1 MCIKLSEY
9 SGQLLERTRERACDN
24 IYPQSYFS
32 KWKVSLKFK
41 MERRKPKKTLTDDYF
56 LPRDFEIVQ
65 PIYDLAFLLKINGS
79 HKKSSVPKYRV
90 FSLKTA
96 AHSLDGYSS
105 VICKWLNG
113 DFGDN
118 DLDYVPSAR
127 IRELLTSIRDT
138 GTFEE
143 LKGLLS
149 PGVEACLRLRSIRGI
164 GSSLL
169 GEFLKKGANPSDE
182 LLTVSAKR
190 SGIPQDEILALFQ
203 GRLHRQWQAPHVVPP
218 LLRFLKWV
226 EDLSGRRHKW
236 KIIGIKDG
244 ISPVKDGF
252 KVYMLSENIE
262 SAYKFFKQAVQK
274 DPFFTLKEHFE
285 QYFVIQHQMG
295 WLFEISSKGNAVNGR
310 YLEELISDLDPL
322 ASDLPNFLKSD
333 LHIHTTWS
341 DGIALPVAMAEAA
354 AKKGLEYIAVTEHSR
369 SSKLQ
374 RGLTPSSWLRQAM
387 SISRLRRKRQL
398 LHGMEVDILHGGD
411 LDMPQGILC
420 GMDLVVAS
428 VHSNWTGSEESN
440 TIRIIKAIESG
451 YVDVIG
457 HPTSALLGRPGEP
470 AYVRPPVK
478 LDWDSVFECCS
489 KWHVALEINCF
500 PSRLDLSPELTKKA
514 VEAGCW
520 ISLGTDSHSRFH
532 MDVLKFGVEICNKA
546 RVHNNIL
553 NSLSFTEMRE
563 WLSEARKIRNQRS
576 RTKRNEMQT
585 EMFAL
590 QQPHSK
596 KRSALIARLNER
608 PRVPEGSTVV
618 GIDLTD
624 GKTKKTG
631 VALLSGMNVETTSL
645 LTDEELL
652 QYIKERRPAIVSIDS
667 PLGLPGGGK
676 DIIPEAGIVR
686 VAERHLSSVGIPS
699 YPALI
704 NSMEGLTLRGIRLRK
719 MIESLDEPPVV
730 IESYPGAAQDLL
742 CIPRKQRGLSLLRE
756 GLRELG
762 LRGQGLSTK
771 SHDEMDAIT
780 SAIVGRFYEAGQ
792 YEPMGIQ
799 SEAQLV
805 VPVTPVLT
813 FDTFPIICIAGK
825 TGSGKSVVSR
835 YLALYYGFKWIKT
848 REIIHDLIA
857 EDFGG
862 ISSQRLKLKKDT
874 PVEESHLRDFGN
886 IIMEEYNQDPLRE
899 RLTNQIS
906 KIKGAV
912 VVDSIRSPEDLDASY
927 LEDRE
932 IFNWYVYCPD
942 SIIRDRWVNSK
953 GRDRNDLL
961 PYEDIDRNA
970 DAMKEHADSFLSN
983 DGTLENL
990 YRTIDDTLF
999 SQVVKVAIRD

>member
-1 MCIKLSEY
+1 M
-9 SGQLLERTRERACDN
+9 
-24 IYPQSYFS
+24 
-32 KWKVSLKFK
+32 
-41 MERRKPKKTLTDDYF
+41 
-56 LPRDFEIVQ
+56 
-65 PIYDLAFLLKINGS
+65 
-79 HKKSSVPKYRV
+79 
-90 FSLKTA
+90 A

-105 VICKWLNG
+105 AICKWLNG
-113 DFGDN
+113 NFSDN

-138 GTFEE
+138 GTIQE

-149 PGVEACLRLRSIRGI
+149 PEAEGCLRLRSIRGI
-164 GSSLL
+164 GSSLVA
-169 GEFLKKGANPSDE
+169 EFLKKGANPSNE
-182 LLTVSAKR
+182 LLTVGAKR
-190 SGIPQDEILALFQ
+190 SGIPQDEILAVFQ
-203 GRLHRQWQAPHVVPP
+203 GRLHRQWQAPHIVPP

-226 EDLSGRRHKW
+226 EELSGRTHKW

-244 ISPVKDGF
+244 ISPVKDRF
-252 KVYMLSENIE
+252 KVYMLSEDIE
-262 SAYKFFKQAVQK
+262 SACKFFKQAVEK
-274 DPFFTLKEHFE
+274 DPFFTLKEHSE
-285 QYFVIQHQMG
+285 SYLVIQHQMG
-295 WLFEISSKGNAVNGR
+295 WLFEISSKENAVNGR

-322 ASDLPNFLKSD
+322 AGELPSFLKSD

-341 DGIALPVAMAEAA
+341 DGIATPAAMAQAA
-354 AKKGLEYIAVTEHSR
+354 AKKGLEYIAITEHSR

-374 RGLTPSSWLRQAM
+374 KGLPPSSWLRQGM
-387 SISRLRRKRQL
+387 SVSRLRRNHKV

-411 LDMPQGILC
+411 LDMPEGILC

-451 YVDVIG
+451 YVDIIG

-470 AYVRPPVK
+470 AYVRPPIKV
-478 LDWDSVFECCS
+478 DWDSVFECCS

-500 PSRLDLSPELTKKA
+500 PSRLDLSPELTQKA

-546 RVHNNIL
+546 KVHNYIL
-553 NSLSFTEMRE
+553 NSMSFTEMRE
-563 WLSEARKIRNQRS
+563 WLSEAREVRNQRT
-576 RTKRNEMQT
+576 RTKHKETQT
-585 EMFAL
+585 EMFAPQRL
-590 QQPHSK
+590 HSK
-596 KRSALIARLNER
+596 KRPALIARLNER
-608 PRVPEGSTVV
+608 PRVPEGSIIV

-624 GKTKKTG
+624 GKNKKTG
-631 VALLSGMNVETTSL
+631 VALLSGMNVQTTSL
-645 LTDEELL
+645 RTDEEIL
-652 QYIKERRPAIVSIDS
+652 QYIKEKRPAVVSIDS

-704 NSMEGLTLRGIRLRK
+704 DSMEGLTLRGIRLRE
-719 MIESLDEPPVV
+719 MIESLNEPPVV

-742 CIPRKQRGLSLLRE
+742 CIPRKQRGLNLLRE
-756 GLRELG
+756 GLKELG

-780 SAIVGRFYEAGQ
+780 SAIVGRFFEAGQ
-792 YEPMGIQ
+792 YEPMGVQ
-799 SEAQLV
+799 SEAQLI
-805 VPVTPVLT
+805 VPITSILT
-813 FDTFPIICIAGK
+813 FNKFPVICIAGK

-848 REIIHDLIA
+848 REIIHNLIA
-857 EDFGG
+857 EDSEG

-874 PVEESHLRDFGN
+874 PIKESHLRDFGK
-886 IIMEEYNQDPLRE
+886 IIMEEYHQVPLRK
-899 RLTNQIS
+899 RLVEQIL
-906 KIKGAV
+906 KIEAPV
-912 VVDSIRSPEDLDASY
+912 VVDSIRTSEDLDVSY
-927 LEDRE
+927 LKDRK
-932 IFNWYVYCPD
+932 IFNWYVSCPD
-942 SIIRDRWVNSK
+942 SLIRDRWVNLK
-953 GRDRNDLL
+953 DRDRNDLL
-961 PYEDIDRNA
+961 SYEAIDRNA

-990 YRTIDDTLF
+990 YRTIDDALF
-999 SQVVKVAIRD
+999 SQIVQVAIRE